1 MKNYDWFDYTVN
13 CIDIIKCYFRQC
25 GNRRDFHERR
35 ETEEAYRGRQ
45 QKSYQADKADGTACQ
60 IPGYHTGSDHAGR
73 LPEQCFC
80 RRLFCG
86 SSCRLV
92 YRSWGTYSQN
102 CVKFCCRYYHYR
114 DSFLF

>member
-1 MKNYDWFDYTVN
+1 M
-13 CIDIIKCYFRQC
+13 IGSIILLIVLILLNAIFASAEIAVISMNDAKLKKL
-25 GNRRDFHERR
+25 
-35 ETEEAYRGRQ
+35 TEEGNK
-45 QKSYQADKADGTACQ
+45 KSYQADKADGTACQ

-102 CVKFCCRYYHYR
+102 CVKFCCRY
-114 DSFLF
+114 